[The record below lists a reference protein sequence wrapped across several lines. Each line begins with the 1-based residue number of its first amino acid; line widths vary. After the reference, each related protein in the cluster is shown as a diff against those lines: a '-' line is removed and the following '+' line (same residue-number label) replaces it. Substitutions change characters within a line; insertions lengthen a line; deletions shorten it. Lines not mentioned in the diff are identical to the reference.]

1 MTIENTL
8 GDMVGLSMLSAEL
21 WESKG
26 FHLVLLDPELGVFML
41 LTPDPLEF
49 ELPELGVFILLPR
62 GVL

>member
-1 MTIENTL
+1 M
-8 GDMVGLSMLSAEL
+8 GLSMLSAEL